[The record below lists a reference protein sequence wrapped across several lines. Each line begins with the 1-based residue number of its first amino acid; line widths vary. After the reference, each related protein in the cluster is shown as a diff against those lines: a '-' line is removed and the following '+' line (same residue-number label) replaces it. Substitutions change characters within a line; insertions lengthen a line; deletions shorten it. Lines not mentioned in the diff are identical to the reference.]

1 MRNKN
6 YFLLAL
12 MLVMMLVNG
21 LPTKAKTVSVESN
34 SDSGIEGASLTATLD
49 DGTVLGFYRYW
60 GDTYCLCGAISTQT
74 EISVPDSILYSS
86 TCYAVESIGYSRCD
100 FDNAQSVTSLILP
113 ATVTYI
119 SDIPDCVKVLHVNNY
134 ISNFSSNQ
142 LSTLDKVLVPEA
154 DLSSFYGNT
163 SWSNYVLI
171 NAEGA
176 EPLKVTINMTKA
188 GEFAQLLLQQIDDWY
203 KVNELT
209 VVGELNTDDLNVFKR
224 MKQLTKLDL
233 SKAVITDIPAQF
245 DGSNSTGGYHKGFNI
260 LEELSLPEINS
271 IGDYAFADCYRLKSV
286 TMPKVN
292 RIGYGAFSRL
302 GAKQITLPDGITA
315 IDGYAF
321 YYSELESVAIPS
333 SINKISESC
342 FYGCSHLK
350 TAVIPAS
357 VSVIGSNAFRESG
370 LTSVDLPGVTEIEG
384 DAFYNCKQL
393 SNVKFAAGLSY
404 FGGDP
409 FRGCTALTEID
420 LPNTFNYAYYGS
432 FGGCTNI
439 KKFICRAVVPP
450 ANGYGTLMEGCDMTD
465 VKLYVPAM
473 AIDKYR
479 AEDSW
484 KRFYTILPIE
494 DKTSYAYIYDDA
506 TINDAVEFTD
516 ELNMFLDWRN
526 QHRNGTTKYWCGA
539 LDYNGNS
546 QLSMHNYKQY
556 HYLGRASSSSPY
568 SYEAHYTSLIP
579 NGAMRADSVQ
589 TIMKTYNSYYWYFI
603 SLPYDVKVS
612 DITYDNDA
620 QFVIRKYSGSNRAQ
634 MTGETWL
641 NLTPDSIMHAY
652 EGYILKC
659 SKDECN
665 FSFPAINNTNK
676 NKVFEK
682 ESVVMPL
689 GEYLS
694 EFEHDRS
701 WNLIGNPYPCYYDT
715 RYMNFT
721 APITVWNRYYE
732 RYDAYSPIDDD
743 FILHPTQAFFVQRPV
758 DKASITFDK
767 AGRQKDA
774 TVREMPAQAKACA
787 IEKSDRQIYNIIM
800 SDGEMTDRTRFVM
813 NDNASRSYELDK
825 DASKFIAGN
834 NAAMLVY
841 TVENGVRYAINERP
855 VSDGVVQ
862 LGFYAP
868 ADGDYT
874 LSLNTTDKEKV
885 VLTDNETKVETELNG
900 EYRFNASAGYNDAR
914 FSLTIGGGTTGIGEV
929 NADVIPSDAP
939 YSIYTVGGRLVGNY
953 SAGDKMELPKGVYI
967 ISSKDVKHKIVVK

>member
-6 YFLLAL
+6 YFLLAF
-12 MLVMMLVNG
+12 MLVMMLANG
-21 LPTKAKTVSVESN
+21 LPAKAKTVSVVSN
-34 SDSGIEGASLTATLD
+34 SDSGIEGANLTATLD

-60 GDTYCLCGAISTQT
+60 GDTYYFCGAISTQT

-134 ISNFSSNQ
+134 ISNFSSDQ

-154 DLSSFYGNT
+154 DLSSYYSNGY
-163 SWSNYVLI
+163 WSNYVLI

-224 MKQLTKLDL
+224 MRQLTKLDL
-233 SKAVITDIPAQF
+233 SKAVIADIPDQF
-245 DGSNSTGGYHKGFNI
+245 DGTNGIYGYRDGFNT
-260 LEELSLPEINS
+260 LEELSLPEVNS
-271 IGDYAFADCYRLKSV
+271 IGNYAFADCYRLKSV

-292 RIGYGAFSRL
+292 SMGYGAFSRL
-302 GAKQITLPDGITA
+302 GAAKVSLPEGITS
-315 IDGYAF
+315 IGSYAF
-321 YYSELESVAIPS
+321 YYSKLESVVIPS
-333 SINKISESC
+333 SINKISEYC
-342 FYGCSHLK
+342 FAGCSNLK

-370 LTSVDLPGVTEIEG
+370 LVSVDLPGVNEIESE
-384 DAFYNCKQL
+384 AFYNCKQL
-393 SNVKFAAGLSY
+393 SNVKFAEGLSY
-404 FGGDP
+404 FDGDP

-420 LPNTFNYAYYGS
+420 LPNTFCYAYYS
-432 FGGCTNI
+432 AFAGCTNI

-479 AEDSW
+479 AEDGW

-506 TINDAVEFTD
+506 TINDATEFTD
-516 ELNMFLDWRN
+516 DFNMTIDCSN
-526 QHRNGTTKYWCGA
+526 QNRNGSNKYLYGA
-539 LDYNGNS
+539 LDYNGKS

-556 HYLGRASSSSPY
+556 HYLGSASGSSPY
-568 SYEAHYTSLIP
+568 SYSMSIDSYDSRFTSLIS

-589 TIMKTYNSYYWYFI
+589 TTMRTYYSNYWYFI

-620 QFVIRKYSGSNRAQ
+620 QFVIRKYSGKNRAQ
-634 MTGETWL
+634 MTGDTWL
-641 NLTPDSIMHAY
+641 NLTQDSIMHAY

-659 SKDECN
+659 SKDYTS
-665 FSFPAINNTNK
+665 FMFPAINNANK
-676 NKVFEK
+676 NKAFEK

-715 RYMNFT
+715 RYMDFT
-721 APITVWNRYYE
+721 APITVWNRY
-732 RYDAYSPIDDD
+732 
-743 FILHPTQAFFVQRPV
+743 
-758 DKASITFDK
+758 
-767 AGRQKDA
+767 
-774 TVREMPAQAKACA
+774 
-787 IEKSDRQIYNIIM
+787 
-800 SDGEMTDRTRFVM
+800 
-813 NDNASRSYELDK
+813 
-825 DASKFIAGN
+825 N
-834 NAAMLVY
+834 NSTSVY
-841 TVENGVRYAINERP
+841 
-855 VSDGVVQ
+855 
-862 LGFYAP
+862 
-868 ADGDYT
+868 
-874 LSLNTTDKEKV
+874 
-885 VLTDNETKVETELNG
+885 
-900 EYRFNASAGYNDAR
+900 
-914 FSLTIGGGTTGIGEV
+914 
-929 NADVIPSDAP
+929 
-939 YSIYTVGGRLVGNY
+939 
-953 SAGDKMELPKGVYI
+953 
-967 ISSKDVKHKIVVK
+967 